1 MKRWLCTDKH
11 VVGRAP
17 MMRFN
22 DLMKVARNRWMR
34 AAHRSSFM
42 KNRGGCLSLEVEVE
56 MMLMIKTATLKHILV
71 EGDFI
76 NIHVTDTKDT
86 KIQINNLRITSSIVK
101 IESTTVSTARSALGN
116 AQPVITSHG

>member
-1 MKRWLCTDKH
+1 MAVYRKH

-22 DLMKVARNRWMR
+22 DLVKVARNRWMR

-56 MMLMIKTATLKHILV
+56 MMLMIKTATLKTYPGRGGLYKHACN
-71 EGDFI
+71 GHK
-76 NIHVTDTKDT
+76 IHQNSD
-86 KIQINNLRITSSIVK
+86 
-101 IESTTVSTARSALGN
+101 
-116 AQPVITSHG
+116 